1 MNNKEHRKFTPDE
14 KVAILRLHLI
24 ERQPVSEIC
33 ETHALQPSMF
43 YRWQKQF
50 FEQGGSAF
58 KSTKSNKTEVT
69 KLKQKVSYLEERL
82 QTKNEVL
89 GELME
94 EHVMLKKKDW
104 GEFTG
109 TQVTQSQRDAVV
121 AFVQKWT
128 DKAEWSMSKMLQQL
142 DIRRSKYYDW
152 CRRVGQTNEHNGQLP
167 RKGWLTPDEK
177 TAIVTYHATCEQV
190 GYRRMTY
197 RMLDEDV
204 IAVSPSSVYRVLRE
218 NDCLKP
224 KNQSPSKKGTG
235 FDQPTRPHEHWHI
248 DITYLRIGG
257 VFYYMCSILDGY
269 SRYIVHWEIRE
280 SMRESDIEMIVLR
293 AKEKT
298 GATNTRIISDN
309 GPQFI
314 AHDFKQFIRLIN
326 FMHVRTSPYY
336 PQSNGKLE
344 RWHQTLKQDAI
355 RPKTPLSVEDA
366 GSCVA
371 DFVEHYN
378 NGRLHSA
385 ISYIT
390 PADMLNGNAEKIFA
404 ERTEKLQAARAKRNQ
419 FWLEKQPLC

>member
-1 MNNKEHRKFTPDE
+1 
-14 KVAILRLHLI
+14 
-24 ERQPVSEIC
+24 
-33 ETHALQPSMF
+33 
-43 YRWQKQF
+43 
-50 FEQGGSAF
+50 
-58 KSTKSNKTEVT
+58 
-69 KLKQKVSYLEERL
+69 
-82 QTKNEVL
+82 
-89 GELME
+89 
-94 EHVMLKKKDW
+94 
-104 GEFTG
+104 
-109 TQVTQSQRDAVV
+109 
-121 AFVQKWT
+121 
-128 DKAEWSMSKMLQQL
+128 
-142 DIRRSKYYDW
+142 
-152 CRRVGQTNEHNGQLP
+152 
-167 RKGWLTPDEK
+167 
-177 TAIVTYHATCEQV
+177 
-190 GYRRMTY
+190 
-197 RMLDEDV
+197 
-204 IAVSPSSVYRVLRE
+204 
-218 NDCLKP
+218 
-224 KNQSPSKKGTG
+224 
-235 FDQPTRPHEHWHI
+235 
-248 DITYLRIGG
+248 
-257 VFYYMCSILDGY
+257 
-269 SRYIVHWEIRE
+269 
-280 SMRESDIEMIVLR
+280 MIVLR

-366 GSCVA
+366 ESCVA